1 MAQIINYAMDSNEAS
16 NSGKNL
22 SWKQGKRLGEVEF
35 VVDGN
40 VTKAYSYYYDE
51 SGRIKKID
59 QGSGNYIKYHYD
71 SDNLEYEEHYA
82 NNSLSYLIKYFYD
95 DQDRVQ
101 FALYKNRN
109 FSISEGSYNLYT
121 YVYNGLGEITDIVK
135 VRNGLSPSAS
145 SISNLPVAHYE
156 YDPYG
161 NIVSINTYN
170 DDTFGNINPIRYKAY
185 YYDTDLGWYNLGSRY
200 YDPSVGR
207 FINCDNI
214 GVINNNVSDIENKN
228 LYAYCNNNP
237 VMYYDDG
244 GDVPVIIVYM
254 LVSGIVNVAIDHT
267 CAIIAGEDYS
277 LTDGL
282 LSFVCGAASINK
294 KADYAIMG
302 LQLGYD
308 VFVKNSSVGDALFN
322 TACSVGTR
330 KVSDNISKALDISIP
345 QTKKEVFSLALV
357 DSTVTGGL
365 KMAGSAGSN
374 FLPRTPSLNVRFPKI
389 KIRTCSIKYKKR
401 VHTRSN
407 LKFLFRKQFRLM
419 RKK

>member
-1 MAQIINYAMDSNEAS
+1 MDSNETS

-101 FALYKNRN
+101 FALYKNQN
-109 FSISEGSYNLYT
+109 FSTSYGYYNLYT
-121 YVYNGLGEITDIVK
+121 YVYNGIGEITDIVK

-207 FINCDNI
+207 FINCDSI
-214 GVINNNVSDIENKN
+214 GIINNNASDIENKN

-244 GDVPVIIVYM
+244 GDIPVIVVAA
-254 LVSGIVNVAIDHT
+254 LFSGILN
-267 CAIIAGEDYS
+267 CALDYACAVIEGEAENY
-277 LTDGL
+277 TWQM
-282 LSFVCGAASINK
+282 GAAAFASGAISVFGIPGAAASVGIDFYSNTQLKNESAGVALLESTVDIICIAKALKLTKTAKGIFKIKDKTGNDIANELTHDWGVGSLQMGGSAIKTYAPERNK
-294 KADYAIMG
+294 KAKAAK
-302 LQLGYD
+302 LSR
-308 VFVKNSSVGDALFN
+308 KS
-322 TACSVGTR
+322 R
-330 KVSDNISKALDISIP
+330 KVHALKALKL
-345 QTKKEVFSLALV
+345 KKI
-357 DSTVTGGL
+357 
-365 KMAGSAGSN
+365 M
-374 FLPRTPSLNVRFPKI
+374 
-389 KIRTCSIKYKKR
+389 KKR
-401 VHTRSN
+401 IRN
-407 LKFLFRKQFRLM
+407 RKR
-419 RKK
+419 